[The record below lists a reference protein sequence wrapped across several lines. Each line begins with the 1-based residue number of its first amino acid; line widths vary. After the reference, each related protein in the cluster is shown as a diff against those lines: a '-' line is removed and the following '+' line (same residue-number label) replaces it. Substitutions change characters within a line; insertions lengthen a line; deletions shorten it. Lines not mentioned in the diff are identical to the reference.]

1 MTAGASGHTNKVEVV
16 HVSSQVVLTGMTQ
29 QVVDST
35 ETNQIHRGQK
45 PEKTIIYIMQLKT
58 QNKEKNKNKK
68 KQQENKQEEKGYT
81 EITRY
86 TKENKNKQ
94 GKTREQEQTKTTKK
108 REEHNK
114 KSNKDQNKQKHMK

>member
-58 QNKEKNKNKK
+58 QNKEKNKNKE
-68 KQQENKQEEKGYT
+68 KQQENKQEEKRYI

-94 GKTREQEQTKTTKK
+94 GEDTRTRTNKNNK
-108 REEHNK
+108 EERRT
-114 KSNKDQNKQKHMK
+114 

>member
-68 KQQENKQEEKGYT
+68 KKTRKQTRRKGVHRNNQVHQRKQKQ
-81 EITRY
+81 TRED
-86 TKENKNKQ
+86 TRTRTNKNNK
-94 GKTREQEQTKTTKK
+94 
-108 REEHNK
+108 EEGRT
-114 KSNKDQNKQKHMK
+114 